1 MNDITP
7 RKRPAKVAKATLL
20 SSTSA
25 TKAEAKTVTKT
36 KIKTAA
42 AMSTPKKATQTA
54 TVRPKTL
61 VKDVV
66 VKAEAKPKP
75 KTQPKVAT
83 TKVALS
89 VKAKTAVK
97 TSVKTTKPSASSAKV
112 SAKAKIEPV
121 KSSAPKTT
129 VKPKA
134 AKPSVSRKK
143 ATVKE
148 VPVPLPESI
157 DVNEPRVAE
166 LSLPSK
172 KRRPRWLPLVVILSL
187 FAIIVGLPTGAFL
200 WYQDQQRPVDSSST
214 KNIRVVI
221 EQGMTPEMIGE
232 RLDENKLI
240 KSRGGFE
247 WYLRLTRSG
256 SHLQAGVYSLSQN
269 MTLSDIIDHLQ
280 AGKTDTFRI
289 TLLPGAT
296 VMDNKEALI
305 NSGFSKDEV
314 EAAFAKRYDHTILKG
329 RPASADLEG
338 YIYGETYEF
347 PSNVTVERILTRTFD
362 ELEKVVATHNL
373 VAIYRRHGLTL
384 YEGITL
390 ASIIQREAF
399 KPSDQKKIAGVF
411 YNRLRA
417 DMNLGSDVTYQ
428 YIADKTGQERDP
440 TLDSPYN
447 TRVHTGLPPG
457 PIAVPG
463 KSALLAVAQP
473 AKSDYLY
480 FLSGDDDVTYF
491 GRTEA
496 EHQRN
501 IENHCQKKCQIL

>member
-7 RKRPAKVAKATLL
+7 RKRSARAASAPSVSPVKNKA
-20 SSTSA
+20 
-25 TKAEAKTVTKT
+25 TKT
-36 KIKTAA
+36 KVAA
-42 AMSTPKKATQTA
+42 ATPKN
-54 TVRPKTL
+54 L
-61 VKDVV
+61 VK
-66 VKAEAKPKP
+66 E
-75 KTQPKVAT
+75 
-83 TKVALS
+83 
-89 VKAKTAVK
+89 VKAKTETKASGSSTVPVKVKSEAKTKVSKPSITQTKVAVK
-97 TSVKTTKPSASSAKV
+97 TKIDPTKLKVPQAATKAKVTKPS
-112 SAKAKIEPV
+112 IP
-121 KSSAPKTT
+121 
-129 VKPKA
+129 
-134 AKPSVSRKK
+134 RKK
-143 ATVKE
+143 ATIKE

-157 DVNEPRVAE
+157 DVNEPRVTE

-172 KRRPRWLPLVVILSL
+172 KRRPRWLPLVMTLSL
-187 FAIIVGLPTGAFL
+187 FAIIIGLPTGAFL

-240 KSRGGFE
+240 KSRSGFE

-269 MTLSDIIDHLQ
+269 MSLSDIIDHLQ

-289 TLLPGAT
+289 TFLPGAT
-296 VMDNKEALI
+296 VMENKEALI
-305 NSGFSKDEV
+305 SSGFSKEDV
-314 EAAFAKRYDHTILKG
+314 ETAFARRYDHTILKD

-347 PSNVTVERILTRTFD
+347 SSNATVEQILTRTFD

-373 VAIYRRHGLTL
+373 VAIYKKHGLTL
-384 YEGITL
+384 YQGITL
-390 ASIIQREAF
+390 ASIIQREASGA
-399 KPSDQKKIAGVF
+399 SDQKKIAGVF

-417 DMNLGSDVTYQ
+417 NMNLGSDVTYQ

-447 TRVHTGLPPG
+447 TRVHAGLPPG
-457 PIAVPG
+457 PIAVPSKG
-463 KSALLAVAQP
+463 ALLAVAQP
-473 AKSDYLY
+473 VKSDYLY

-496 EHQRN
+496 DHQRN